1 MSVFPVFSISRVRWD
16 EAGEQLRA
24 IRTAVFVDEQNVP
37 VELELDGLDA
47 QCLHVVAVSA
57 TGEAVGTGRL
67 LPDGH
72 IGRMAV
78 LWPWRGQ
85 GVGRALLLELLAA
98 ARDGGFG
105 RVELNAQA
113 YAVGFYMR
121 FGFNVVSGEFID
133 AGIPHCT
140 MRFDLIKRK

>member
-1 MSVFPVFSISRVRWD
+1 MSLFPVFGVSRVRWE
-16 EAGEQLRA
+16 EAGEQLRT
-24 IRTAVFVDEQNVP
+24 IRTTVFVGEQNVP
-37 VELELDGLDA
+37 VELELDGLDW

-57 TGEAVGTGRL
+57 TGEVVGTGRL

-78 LWPWRGQ
+78 LQPWRGR

-98 ARDGGFG
+98 AGDGGIE
-105 RVELNAQA
+105 RVELNAQTH
-113 YAVGFYMR
+113 AVGFYAR
-121 FGFNVVSGEFID
+121 FGFKVVSGEFMD

-140 MRFDLIKRK
+140 MRMDQIKRK